1 MIEPS
6 SQRERAASESIIVDD
21 LVILRAAGDGVSLEG
36 PSWLGDDEEEGT
48 GLAADL
54 RRRDHIEIM

>member
-36 PSWLGDDEEEGT
+36 PSWLGDDEEGT